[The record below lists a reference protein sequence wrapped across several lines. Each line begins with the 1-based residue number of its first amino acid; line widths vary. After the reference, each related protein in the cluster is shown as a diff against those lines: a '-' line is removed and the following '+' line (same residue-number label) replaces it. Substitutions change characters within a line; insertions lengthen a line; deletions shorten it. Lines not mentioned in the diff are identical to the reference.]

1 MYFCIIINFKKYIY
15 TTLYTQI
22 KALFMVNLLVYISLN
37 MALWLKSYSMFKNS
51 LNFERK
57 KNQKIG
63 GLRQFPYLKNKY
75 SNIQIKALFLKGY
88 SGIHIIKFGFVVKKL
103 CFI

>member
-1 MYFCIIINFKKYIY
+1 MIEYGLVVKK
-15 TTLYTQI
+15 LYDVQKFT
-22 KALFMVNLLVYISLN
+22 KF
-37 MALWLKSYSMFKNS
+37 WK
-51 LNFERK
+51 K

-63 GLRQFPYLKNKY
+63 GLRQFSYLKNKY

-88 SGIHIIKFGFVVKKL
+88 SGIRIIKFGFVVKKL